1 MFRHLWHHV
10 TGMVRTLRQRVQQV
24 VWALTEQTY
33 RYGIHAEADETEA
46 ISWTSSE
53 ESQAGLSAVS

>member
-1 MFRHLWHHV
+1 MAPRNRDGQDASP
-10 TGMVRTLRQRVQQV
+10 TRPAV